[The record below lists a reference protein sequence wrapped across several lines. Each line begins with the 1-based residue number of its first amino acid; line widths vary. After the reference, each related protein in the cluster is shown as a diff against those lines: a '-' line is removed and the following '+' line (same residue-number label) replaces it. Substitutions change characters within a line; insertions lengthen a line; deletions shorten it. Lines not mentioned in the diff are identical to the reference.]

1 MERVHEKLIFL
12 TVYSIKY
19 CDSKSYT
26 YLISKR
32 SENLVECTWYLMSI
46 STHSIPEIDTTITI
60 EIEGIHTLE
69 NWKIRTAIPSRSFPA
84 LDSPQPWKGP
94 RDFSEEKHTLRLRTR
109 HVRVFSSSNA
119 CMLIY
124 AIFSLWEERQNGA
137 RHPFPTFNLNIRR
150 VFYLRPWM
158 GQVCSDAEKKEDDTY
173 RWPLIFHGKEC

>member
-1 MERVHEKLIFL
+1 MEKVYENTKNSIRL
-12 TVYSIKY
+12 TIYNIKY
-19 CDSKSYT
+19 YDSKSYT
-26 YLISKR
+26 YLISKQ
-32 SENLVECTWYLMSI
+32 SKI
-46 STHSIPEIDTTITI
+46 SSNVHDIVHFHSFHLWNRYE
-60 EIEGIHTLE
+60 EMEGIHALE
-69 NWKIRTAIPSRSFPA
+69 NWKIRFLLALFQPSIHPSRGKA
-84 LDSPQPWKGP
+84 LETSPKKNTPFAFERGTY
-94 RDFSEEKHTLRLRTR
+94 EL
-109 HVRVFSSSNA
+109 FSSSNA